1 MKGDFLKY
9 LKESTMS
16 YGFTT
21 VDCGRDGDMHRHQFK
36 IDKQGNGITSEN
48 ADSVHTHMIVN
59 GLVQYA
65 NGHQHSLGVAVPDM
79 SEFRTGDEFGNDLGV
94 NH

>member
-9 LKESTMS
+9 IKESQMQF
-16 YGFTT
+16 GFTT
-21 VDCGRDGDMHRHQFK
+21 VDEGRNEPPHRHQFK
-36 IDKQGNGITSEN
+36 IDRQGNGITSEN
-48 ADSVHTHMIVN
+48 GDSVHTHMVIN

-65 NGHQHSLGVAVPDM
+65 NGHQHSLGAAVPDM